1 MVAWIFAGL
10 RRKLKKKLWRKSKT
24 KGNNKIKRH
33 WAGLETLL
41 FFFSLRISPQPR
53 WQLPEPS
60 LFLYRM
66 PLIFRHRTG
75 SSFSYTDGSQLY
87 LVPLFPWTA
96 VRGVGGDCGPWRKEK
111 RKVIA
116 TKGQSGV
123 PSHAWLGDMPRGW
136 LEQPEPPHNGAAQK
150 TQPEWTEKGW

>member
-1 MVAWIFAGL
+1 MNSL
-10 RRKLKKKLWRKSKT
+10 
-24 KGNNKIKRH
+24 IKRRVEKEEKELCH
-33 WAGLETLL
+33 PSAW
-41 FFFSLRISPQPR
+41 

-96 VRGVGGDCGPWRKEK
+96 AKGVGGDCGPWRKEK
-111 RKVIA
+111 RKV
-116 TKGQSGV
+116 
-123 PSHAWLGDMPRGW
+123 
-136 LEQPEPPHNGAAQK
+136 
-150 TQPEWTEKGW
+150 